1 MKLNEPINFFP
12 VNFVIIFSTL
22 VIERWLTTCRVW
34 MWSPERW
41 FNGFK
46 LCGTRGETWEYCKS
60 ETKLENIAKGKPKY
74 AQQTKKNYRTLGKT
88 RWKPNNTQQQEIK
101 STWIPIWQWKS
112 PNPKLTFLGG
122 LSQCNVWVSLSYI
135 NQWSRCSD
143 CCGDAMWK
151 GSYNK
156 LVHPEPRLRQH
167 VAPSHGPD
175 SDVSQLSPGNWE
187 AIVSRQNAASSA
199 HPCVCSVWDSEDL
212 SKLGK
217 SWKWELFW
225 SRLREKGAPA
235 PRFPFTFLT
244 SQWEA
249 SISSAHLCL

>member
-1 MKLNEPINFFP
+1 MPIFAYICLYLYWVGALQIWNIP
-12 VNFVIIFSTL
+12 V
-22 VIERWLTTCRVW
+22 
-34 MWSPERW
+34 
-41 FNGFK
+41 
-46 LCGTRGETWEYCKS
+46 Y
-60 ETKLENIAKGKPKY
+60 
-74 AQQTKKNYRTLGKT
+74 
-88 RWKPNNTQQQEIK
+88 
-101 STWIPIWQWKS
+101 
-112 PNPKLTFLGG
+112 
-122 LSQCNVWVSLSYI
+122 
-135 NQWSRCSD
+135 
-143 CCGDAMWK
+143 
-151 GSYNK
+151 
-156 LVHPEPRLRQH
+156 PEPPSHLY

-187 AIVSRQNAASSA
+187 AIVSRQNAASSI

-249 SISSAHLCL
+249 GISLAHLATQKKTKPFNSFTCCPFCSYGHAQRKLSHSEKKDSVKWPWVVSGMWNWAECDKCLEQFCLCRPTPTMPW